1 MSSTAPEAAAQR
13 LAVLKRYWGF
23 ARFRPLQRQAI
34 DAALGGRD
42 VLLVLPTGGG
52 KSLCYQLPPLCGAGM
67 ALVISPLIALMQDQ
81 VAAASRLGIAAAA
94 LHSHVSDEERQR
106 VRQEAASGRLQL
118 LYVSP
123 ERAVVGDLAGRLG
136 AALGLIAVD
145 EAHCVSQWG
154 HDFRP
159 EYRQLRPVLD
169 QAPHAAR
176 MAVTATATPRVQQ
189 DIATQ
194 LGLRQALRLTGH
206 VDRPNLVY
214 RALPRH
220 DMTAQ
225 VLQVVRRHAGEGG
238 IVYAQTRR
246 EVEQLDAY
254 LRAHGIRG
262 AAYHAGLAPAER
274 QRAQEAFLQEQLD
287 VIVATIAFGMGIDR
301 SNVRYVV
308 HANSPRSLEHY
319 QQESGRAGRDGLPAE
334 CVLLYSGADLVT
346 HRFLASRDG
355 ALAPER
361 QRVLEAQLRD
371 MGRFA
376 ATPVCRH
383 KQLTEHFGQMYP
395 SAAAP
400 GVTADEAPEGEA
412 DGAPLQVDG
421 TQDGTVERVGPLP
434 EGTAAAACGAC
445 DVCLNE
451 THELPEQEALI
462 TAQKIISAVW
472 RLGGRFGSGH
482 VVKVLLGQTTEASTR
497 HQHERLSVFGLLASA
512 GERALR
518 SWIDQLVVQGFL
530 DLVEEHPYTLLVMTP
545 AGRQLCQE
553 KSNQQRQ
560 VRLGIQEQPA
570 RGRGGGARQAVL
582 ELRHRDRD
590 LFEELRQLRRALA
603 AAEGVPPYVVF
614 SDATLL
620 ELSTERPAGALD
632 MLRIKGVGEAK
643 LARYGAAF
651 LAAIR
656 EHQAGAASLS

>member
-1 MSSTAPEAAAQR
+1 MTSMVSPSNAAPEAAAQR

-23 ARFRPLQRQAI
+23 ESFRPLQRQAI

-52 KSLCYQLPPLCGAGM
+52 KSLCYQLPPLCSAGM

-94 LHSHVSDEERQR
+94 LHSHVADGERQR

-145 EAHCVSQWG
+145 EAHCVSHWG

-159 EYRQLRPVLD
+159 EYRQLAPVLD

-176 MAVTATATPRVQQ
+176 MAVTATATPRVQE
-189 DIATQ
+189 DIARQ
-194 LGLRQALRLTGH
+194 LGLRQPLRLTGH

-220 DMTAQ
+220 DMAAQ

-262 AAYHAGLAPAER
+262 AAYHAGLSPAER
-274 QRAQEAFLQEQLD
+274 QRAQEAFLREQLD

-308 HANSPRSLEHY
+308 HANSPRSVEHY

-334 CVLLYSGADLVT
+334 CVLFYSGADLVT

-355 ALAPER
+355 ALASER
-361 QRVLEAQLRD
+361 QRVLEAQLRE

-383 KQLTEHFGQMYP
+383 RQLTEHFGQVYP
-395 SAAAP
+395 NA
-400 GVTADEAPEGEA
+400 GEA
-412 DGAPLQVDG
+412 NIEPADAPSHEPWNATLEADPGQSTAGNCGGAA
-421 TQDGTVERVGPLP
+421 
-434 EGTAAAACGAC
+434 EGRGVPACGAC

-482 VVKVLLGQTTEASTR
+482 VVKVLLGQTTEATTR
-497 HQHERLSVFGLLASA
+497 HQHQQLSVFGLLAAA

-530 DLVEEHPYTLLVMTP
+530 DLVEESPYTLLVMTP

-560 VRLGIQEQPA
+560 VRLGLQEPPA

-582 ELRHRDRD
+582 ELR
-590 LFEELRQLRRALA
+590 
-603 AAEGVPPYVVF
+603 
-614 SDATLL
+614 
-620 ELSTERPAGALD
+620 
-632 MLRIKGVGEAK
+632 
-643 LARYGAAF
+643 
-651 LAAIR
+651 
-656 EHQAGAASLS
+656 